1 MVETFRAMVI
11 DTVDGKPA
19 AGFREVSLT
28 DLPDNDVLV
37 EIAYSTLNYKDG
49 LAITGKGRIAR
60 RTPLIAGIDISGTV
74 VESRSAEWKPGDKVI
89 VNGWGLSETEPGAYG
104 RYQRVKA
111 EWLIPLPEAFSLQ
124 QAMAIGTAGYTSALC
139 VDALEKWGAIKPGE
153 GEVLVT
159 GAAGG
164 VGSVAIALLSA
175 RGYNVTASTGRPETH
190 PYLES
195 LGATNFIDRA
205 ELQQKGGPLQKE
217 RWTGGVDSVGSTT
230 LANALAQTAR
240 GGDRRLWSGG
250 RCGSSGDRSAAYPAQ
265 RCPDRCGLGHGAEG
279 AASFGMEQA
288 GARSG
293 QVETRRHHNC
303 RANVEAA
310 GTCAG
315 HHRRPDQ
322 RPCRHRRHRLSGS
335 AFLFSAAFTRL

>member
-19 AGFREVSLT
+19 AGFREVSLK

-175 RGYNVTASTGRPETH
+175 RGYKVTASTGRPETH
-190 PYLES
+190 PYLAS

-240 GGDRRLWSGG
+240 GGAI
-250 RCGSSGDRSAAYPAQ
+250 AA
-265 RCPDRCGLGHGAEG
+265 CGLAGGADLPG
-279 AASFGMEQA
+279 TVLPHILRSVALIGVDSVMAPKEQ
-288 GARSG
+288 
-293 QVETRRHHNC
+293 
-303 RANVEAA
+303 
-310 GTCAG
+310 
-315 HHRRPDQ
+315 
-322 RPCRHRRHRLSGS
+322 RLSAWS
-335 AFLFSAAFTRL
+335 RLARDLDKTKLDAITTVEPMSKLPELAQAIIDGQIRGRVVIDVTA

>member
-11 DTVDGKPA
+11 DTVDGKPV
-19 AGFREVSLT
+19 AGFREVSLK

-60 RTPLIAGIDISGTV
+60 RTPLIVGIDISGTV

-89 VNGWGLSETEPGAYG
+89 LNGWGLSETEPGAYG

-111 EWLIPLPEAFSLQ
+111 EWLIPLPDAFSLQ

-190 PYLES
+190 RYLET

-217 RWTGGVDSVGSTT
+217 RWTGGVDSVGSST
-230 LANALAQTAR
+230 LVNALAQTAR
-240 GGDRRLWSGG
+240 GGAI
-250 RCGSSGDRSAAYPAQ
+250 AA
-265 RCPDRCGLGHGAEG
+265 CGLAGGADLPG
-279 AASFGMEQA
+279 TVLPHILRSVALIGVDSVMAPKEQ
-288 GARSG
+288 
-293 QVETRRHHNC
+293 
-303 RANVEAA
+303 
-310 GTCAG
+310 
-315 HHRRPDQ
+315 
-322 RPCRHRRHRLSGS
+322 RLSAWS
-335 AFLFSAAFTRL
+335 RLARDLDKTKLDAITTVEPMSKLPELAQAIVDGKIRGRVVIDVTV